1 MIWGIH
7 FVNRRYDE
15 SPSEEFK
22 VLLLG
27 SANVGKTSLFSKFF
41 SPGDHPFHHRHQHNY
56 ITLIIII
63 SIRITITITIIVMIV
78 ITIINMLI
86 MFVLVM
92 IIDKEVTLV
101 STSVWRRR
109 RVE

>member
-63 SIRITITITIIVMIV
+63 SIRITIIITIIIMIVMI
-78 ITIINMLI
+78 
-86 MFVLVM
+86 MFILMM